1 MKVKLTLVAGANP
14 DAGRD
19 VVVTADVTATIADIA
34 ERLRVPSVR
43 GESDPVTLRV
53 EFPGLRQGR
62 VLNPGAQVSESSL
75 RSGCRVEVVPV
86 GERRPGDERDDAPA
100 ALVRIVRGP
109 EAGREFAVAHGV
121 NLVGRDPSAAVFL
134 SQDPEVSRR
143 HATVTVGEVVTVA
156 DVNSANGL
164 QVDGMLVQRAIVTG
178 ASHITV
184 GGSQL
189 QIVPLPSSARRPL
202 GHIEADFSRSPRVE
216 PSYRGGTFILP
227 EIPVPAP
234 PSRLPLLL
242 LISPVLLGVVM
253 FLLTRQV
260 TTLLFVALSP
270 LIMFG
275 TWIDSRAQGKRK
287 GRLARK
293 GFDDG
298 MADVRTRLEEER
310 ATEIDARNAESP
322 SSATVADA
330 MRTRSP
336 LLWTRKP
343 EHTTFLEVRFGA
355 GQLAS
360 RTSIQLPSTNS
371 GELDDW
377 NRVRDLAEDFSR
389 IGPVPVVENLERA
402 GAIGVAGT
410 GLMAQDA
417 ARALVLQ
424 LAGLHSPAD
433 LVITGFAAGDT
444 TELWSWLKWLP
455 HVDSPY
461 SPLRTNGLVADYA
474 GGSIL
479 LSEVEGLIAARRGA
493 GHGRGERVRSRL
505 DESRPLD
512 DGHGDAVDR
521 LPATPAVLVIV
532 TAESPADRSRLVALG
547 EDGADYGVF
556 ILWIAPTVEA
566 LPVICRTYLEVDGST
581 GRGRVGFVRS
591 GIDIALETTELVD
604 SVTAD
609 TAARALSPVED
620 IGARVLDETDL
631 PHSVS
636 FVDLYEGDIADD
648 PAAIIQRWVKN
659 DSLTLG
665 WVPGTPR
672 DPGGI
677 RAVVGQGPTEAFALD
692 LRTHGPHALVGGTT
706 GSGKSEFLQSWIMGI
721 AAEYSPDRVTFLLV
735 DYKGGAA
742 FADCVDLP
750 HTVGLVTDL
759 TPHLVRRALTSL
771 QAELKHRE
779 NVLNVKGA
787 KDLQTLEKRS
797 DPDAPPALV
806 LVIDEFAA
814 LAAEVP
820 EFVDG
825 VIDVAQRGR
834 SLGLHVVMATQRPSG
849 VIKDSLRAN
858 TNLRVALRVADEADS
873 VDVLAVPDAAGF
885 DPGTP
890 GRGAAKI
897 GPGRILDFQTAYLG
911 GRSEQANSEPDV
923 LIQDLPFGPGQPW
936 VTPARTPRAP
946 QAARDIERLAG
957 TIARAADERNV
968 EIPRRPWLDQLP
980 DLIELDGLPDAQ
992 GGRLPI
998 GRIDKPESQ
1007 RQGTFL
1013 LDLDAVGNVA
1023 ALGTGGAGKSALLRT
1038 IALAASRVAGDHP
1051 VTVYAIDFAGGALN
1065 VLESLPTVTSVV
1077 AGTDAERVT
1086 RMLKQLTEL
1095 AAERAAAFAHARA
1108 ASLSE
1113 FSAATGQPCSRILV
1127 LVDGFG
1133 AFRGEYEFRDAG
1145 KTFDRLLALAS
1156 TGRQLGIHVVMAAD
1170 RAAAF
1175 PTALAANIGS
1185 RIVLRLA
1192 GESEYAAAGV
1202 APDILEDAPAGRAIV
1217 NAHEVQIAVP
1227 GGHADLAA
1235 QSARIDALA
1244 DRLRSEGVPEARPI
1258 ERLAALIPATDLP
1271 VSVAGRPTLGIAD
1284 ETLEPVGLPL
1294 DGLFVVTGPFGS
1306 GRTTA
1311 MTTAVRAT
1319 RAAHPELAAY
1329 LIVARRS
1336 ALTDATDWTE
1346 ASADADAAESLAT
1359 RLATMLEQ
1367 APRAHVGSLFIAI
1380 ENIGDFEGMPA
1391 ESQVAR
1397 LVKAARRAGV
1407 PVLAEADTVTAPS
1420 AWQLYAELKTARAG
1434 IVLQPEESDGIG
1446 LFRTPFPRVTRSDF
1460 PVGRGIL
1467 VDSGRLARVQVA
1479 MPDFAPAMEMP
1490 S

>member
-1 MKVKLTLVAGANP
+1 MKLTLADGPVSGT
-14 DAGRD
+14 GRD
-19 VVVTADVTATIADIA
+19 VVVTADVTAAVADIA
-34 ERLRVPSVR
+34 ERLRPSGGCAENVPL
-43 GESDPVTLRV
+43 TLRV
-53 EFPGLRQGR
+53 EFPGVRQGR
-62 VLNPGAQVSESSL
+62 VLNPGAPVSESSL

-100 ALVRIVRGP
+100 ALVRILKGP
-109 EAGREFAVAHGV
+109 EAGREFAVSHGV

-134 SQDPEVSRR
+134 SEDPEVSRR
-143 HATVTVGEVVTVA
+143 HATVTVGDTVTVA

-164 QVDGMLVQRAIVTG
+164 QVDGVLVQRAIVTG
-178 ASHITV
+178 ASRIQV

-189 QIVPLPSSARRPL
+189 QIVPMPASGRRPL

-216 PSYRGGTFILP
+216 PSYRGETFTLP
-227 EIPVPAP
+227 EIPLPAQP
-234 PSRLPLLL
+234 PRLPLLV
-242 LISPVLLGVVM
+242 LISPVLLGAAL

-270 LIMFG
+270 LIMLG
-275 TWIDSRAQGKRK
+275 TWIESRTQGRRRA
-287 GRLARK
+287 RLARK
-293 GFDDG
+293 GFEEG
-298 MADVRTRLEEER
+298 MGDARSRLEGER
-310 ATEIDARNAESP
+310 TTEIDARNAESP
-322 SSATVADA
+322 TSATIAEA
-330 MRTRSP
+330 MRIRSP

-355 GQLAS
+355 GRQAS
-360 RTSIQLPSTNS
+360 RASIQLPSKNS

-377 NRVRDLAEDFSR
+377 NRVRELADEFGR

-402 GAIGVAGT
+402 GAIGVAGV
-410 GLMAQDA
+410 GLLAQDA

-424 LAGLHSPAD
+424 LAGLHSPAE

-444 TELWSWLKWLP
+444 TEAWSWLKWLP

-461 SPLRTNGLVADYA
+461 SPLRANGLVADYA
-474 GGSIL
+474 GGGIL
-479 LSEVEGLIAARRGA
+479 LSDVEGLIAARRAA
-493 GHGRGERVRSRL
+493 GHGRGDRVRSRL

-512 DGHGDAVDR
+512 DGHGAAVDR

-532 TAESPADRSRLVALG
+532 TPESPADRARLVALG
-547 EDGADYGVF
+547 EEGPDYGVF
-556 ILWIAPTVEA
+556 LLWIAPTVEA
-566 LPVICRTYLEVDGST
+566 LPVICRTYLEVDAAT

-591 GIDIALETTELVD
+591 GLDIPLETIELVD
-604 SVTAD
+604 SVAAD

-620 IGARVLDETDL
+620 SGARVLDETDL

-636 FVDLYEGDIADD
+636 FVDLYEGDIASDSS
-648 PAAIIQRWVKN
+648 AIIQRWVKN

-677 RAVVGQGPTEAFALD
+677 RAVIGQGPTEPFALD
-692 LRTHGPHALVGGTT
+692 LRAHGPHALVGGTT

-742 FADCVDLP
+742 FADCVELP

-771 QAELKHRE
+771 RAELKHRE
-779 NVLNVKGA
+779 NVLNLKGA

-873 VDVLAVPDAAGF
+873 VDVLGVPDAAAF

-890 GRGAAKI
+890 GRAAAKL
-897 GPGRILDFQTAYLG
+897 GPGRVFDFQSAYLG
-911 GRSEQANSEPDV
+911 GRTDEVSSEPDV
-923 LIQDLPFGPGQPW
+923 QIQDLPFGPGQPW
-936 VTPARTPRAP
+936 PAPAPSLRAP
-946 QAARDIERLAG
+946 HGARDIERLAE
-957 TIARAADERNV
+957 TIARAADERHV
-968 EIPRRPWLDQLP
+968 EVPRRPWLDQLP
-980 DLIELDGLPDAQ
+980 HLIDLDRLPDAD
-992 GGRLPI
+992 GTRLPV
-998 GRIDKPESQ
+998 GTIDEPEAQ

-1013 LDLDAVGNVA
+1013 LDLDAVGNIA

-1038 IALAASRVAGDHP
+1038 IALAASRTAAEHP
-1051 VTVYAIDFAGGALN
+1051 VAVYAIDFAGGALN
-1065 VLESLPTVTSVV
+1065 VLETLPTVTSVV
-1077 AGTDAERVT
+1077 AGTDEERVT
-1086 RMLKQLTEL
+1086 RMLKNLTEL
-1095 AAERAAAFAHARA
+1095 AAKRAGAFAQARA

-1113 FSAATGQPCSRILV
+1113 FRASTGEPTPRVLV
-1127 LVDGFG
+1127 LLDGFG
-1133 AFRGEYEFRDAG
+1133 AFRSEYEFRDG
-1145 KTFDRLLALAS
+1145 GTVFDRFLALAS
-1156 TGRQLGIHVVMAAD
+1156 TGRQLGIHIVMTAD
-1170 RAAAF
+1170 RSAAF
-1175 PTALAANIGS
+1175 PTALTANIGS
-1185 RIVLRLA
+1185 RIVFRLA

-1202 APDILEDAPAGRAIV
+1202 AFDILEDAPPGRAVV

-1227 GGHADLAA
+1227 GGQADLAA
-1235 QSARIDALA
+1235 QAIRIEALA
-1244 DRLRSEGVPEARPI
+1244 TRLRSDGVPEAEPI
-1258 ERLAALIPATDLP
+1258 QRLPTHIAAGDLP
-1271 VSVAGRPTLGIAD
+1271 CTVDGRPTLGVSD

-1311 MTTAVRAT
+1311 MTTAIRAV
-1319 RAAHPELAAY
+1319 RAAHPELASY
-1329 LIVARRS
+1329 LVVARRS
-1336 ALTDATDWTE
+1336 GLADAINWTE
-1346 ASADADAAESLAT
+1346 ASVDADEAESLAA
-1359 RLATMLEQ
+1359 RLATLLEQ
-1367 APRAHVGSLFIAI
+1367 SPGGHAGSLFIVI
-1380 ENIGDFEGMPA
+1380 ENIGDFEGLPA

-1397 LVKAARRAGV
+1397 LIRASRRGGV

-1434 IVLQPEESDGIG
+1434 IVLQPEETDGLG
-1446 LFRTPFPRVTRSDF
+1446 LFRTPFPRVKRSDF

-1467 VDSGRLARVQVA
+1467 VDSGRLTRVQVA
-1479 MPDFAPAMEMP
+1479 MPDRIPVG
-1490 S
+1490 